1 MFSAYDIPGPNRTPM
16 PETKIDRTH
25 ILDPKDYWR
34 DPMACPDWP
43 VLGPNTHYSGP
54 RGKAGAEARLEAI
67 GQRLNRGAGALRL
80 PTEDEREQQFAATF
94 RRVGSPW
101 YRWGINNLSPLGM
114 AVEGTAELMAEACHL
129 RGYLR
134 KLAIVEAR
142 QVESVEAS
150 KQHAAR
156 RTLEDYRASVAGEI
170 EAIDALTEAVARHE
184 QRLAD
189 EKAVSQ
195 RYGLRQQLTARHSAA
210 VQAAHVLGLSVPDAP
225 EHLL

>member
-1 MFSAYDIPGPNRTPM
+1 MYQQFIPHGPDKAPAATSR
-16 PETKIDRTH
+16 IDRTQ

-34 DPMACPDWP
+34 NPADCPDWP
-43 VLGPNTHYSGP
+43 VLGSNTHYSGP

-67 GQRLNRGAGALRL
+67 GQHLNRGTGALRV
-80 PTEDEREQQFAATF
+80 PTEDEREQHFAATF
-94 RRVGSPW
+94 RRTGSNW

-114 AVEGTAELMAEACHL
+114 AVEGSAELMAEACHL

-142 QVESVEAS
+142 QVESAEAS

>member
-1 MFSAYDIPGPNRTPM
+1 MYQQFGTIGPDKAPATTTRV
-16 PETKIDRTH
+16 DRTQ

-34 DPMACPDWP
+34 DPASCPDWP
-43 VLGPNTHYSGP
+43 VLGPNSRYVGP
-54 RGKAGAEARLEAI
+54 RGKAGAEARLELI
-67 GQRLNRGAGALRL
+67 GQYLNRGTGTLRA
-80 PTEDEREQQFAATF
+80 PTEEEREQQFAATF
-94 RRVGSPW
+94 RRSGSPW
-101 YRWGINNLSPLGM
+101 YHWGINNLSPLGM

-134 KLAIVEAR
+134 KLAAVEAR
-142 QVESVEAS
+142 EVEAVEDG
-150 KQHAAR
+150 KLRTAR
-156 RTLEDYRASVAGEI
+156 RTLEDYRATVAGDI
-170 EAIDALTEAVARHE
+170 EAIEALTEAVARHE

-210 VQAAHVLGLSVPDAP
+210 VHAAHVLGLGVPDAP